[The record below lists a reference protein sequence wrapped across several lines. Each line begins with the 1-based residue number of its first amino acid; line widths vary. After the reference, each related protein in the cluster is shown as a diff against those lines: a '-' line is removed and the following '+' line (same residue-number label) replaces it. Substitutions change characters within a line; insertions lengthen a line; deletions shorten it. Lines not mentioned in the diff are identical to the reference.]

1 MTRSDTSK
9 PSLNRV
15 DFHFKENEEIV
26 WGLSGNS
33 INPIWTVLKEHQ
45 VVLGSTKYTC
55 ILLSYTAC
63 KLYIYITYIHKCQ
76 TLSPFQSPLI
86 KRSTLRPSTTLFY
99 IKKTSA
105 SWLYDIILPRW
116 ASRPP
121 FFLLRKE
128 QELKS
133 VAAKTE
139 PCAGFKISESLRAV
153 RRKRGDDGW
162 DWTHFPQILV
172 SLFESFDFLLGG
184 GERIKWGKTPSTLLG
199 VSFLFWCGFFDKK
212 KTIPL
217 KLFLAAPG
225 VPLAKRFPPSN

>member
-55 ILLSYTAC
+55 ILSSYTAC

-121 FFLLRKE
+121 FFCWGKNRNWSPWPPKRSLAPDLKFLSHCVPSEGKGGTTVGIELTFPRFWFHFLNRLIFCWGGKE
-128 QELKS
+128 S
-133 VAAKTE
+133 
-139 PCAGFKISESLRAV
+139 S
-153 RRKRGDDGW
+153 
-162 DWTHFPQILV
+162 
-172 SLFESFDFLLGG
+172 
-184 GERIKWGKTPSTLLG
+184 GERLPPHYW
-199 VSFLFWCGFFDKK
+199 VFLFFF
-212 KTIPL
+212 
-217 KLFLAAPG
+217 G
-225 VPLAKRFPPSN
+225 VDFLAKRKPSRWSYF